1 MPNMKQISRSWEL
14 SAKVPFVPFCLAFA
28 CGIVLEHFFSIPPAV
43 SSIAFAV
50 LLIFTLIVFF
60 KEIFAQSNIS
70 WLFLLLFVLMG
81 MLRLSLWKENNLEL
95 PYLPHLPIRAD
106 TLEAEVI
113 SVQNSNRAR
122 AVARLRELQVDSLS
136 VKVSGQILVYFP
148 YQYRL
153 QIVPGQTIKIANARV
168 EALPEPRNPG
178 QFDYGRFLRWRGIV
192 AQCRIKDSLQ
202 IKPHVTLSKFSP
214 ENNIFFPFRK
224 RLLGN
229 IDTHFSPRY
238 AGFLKA
244 LLVGVRDDLQADIIE
259 NFQKAGV
266 MHVLAISGLHVGFVA
281 LIFYI
286 ILSFFPVYFKHRNV
300 LVVVL
305 LIFYMF
311 LTGSNPPVVRATI
324 MAALIFL
331 AINLERRGAVYN
343 YLFAAAFFILL
354 FQPQQIF
361 WIGFQFSFAAVLS
374 IVYFYQRLAPLSEK
388 LLDYVNKERW
398 RYRLQKWITLP
409 LIVSIA
415 AQLGTIPL
423 VMHYFHL
430 FSPVSFLLN
439 IVVIPYIGMMVALG
453 FLFLSF
459 SFISITLGALFVDLI
474 SFLLAILIKL
484 ISGAALLPAAYFRIP
499 GFGLAEILIYL
510 SLVLLL
516 FNFNN
521 AMLRKFF
528 TISSAVFVVLWG
540 TIHLT
545 HQPAF
550 NLLILDVGQGD
561 GAIITTPQGKTIL
574 IDTGPANE
582 YTNAAD
588 RAIIPALQHLETRN
602 ISHLFITHP
611 HLDHLGGTFRLLQY
625 TAFDTVYLPPVPFFD
640 HWNDT
645 LLQALEHAKIP
656 HRFLKSGDRVIIDE
670 ETRLYVLAP
679 FPQYL
684 DRIDE
689 SDFNLN
695 NTSLVL
701 LIKHLNHTMLFTGDA
716 EIQAEAYLQLWKNIL
731 KSDFMKVG
739 HHGSDT
745 STGEDFLALVSPAF
759 SGISVAERNKFG
771 HPSPEVLKR
780 LSAYQSKVFRTDKHK
795 AIWLRLRKG
804 KWEQVRW
811 D

>member
-1 MPNMKQISRSWEL
+1 
-14 SAKVPFVPFCLAFA
+14 
-28 CGIVLEHFFSIPPAV
+28 
-43 SSIAFAV
+43 
-50 LLIFTLIVFF
+50 
-60 KEIFAQSNIS
+60 
-70 WLFLLLFVLMG
+70 
-81 MLRLSLWKENNLEL
+81 
-95 PYLPHLPIRAD
+95 
-106 TLEAEVI
+106 
-113 SVQNSNRAR
+113 VQNSNRAR

-286 ILSFFPVYFKHRNV
+286 ILSFFPVYFKQRNV

-324 MAALIFL
+324 MAA
-331 AINLERRGAVYN
+331 
-343 YLFAAAFFILL
+343 FILL

-545 HQPAF
+545 HQS
-550 NLLILDVGQGD
+550 
-561 GAIITTPQGKTIL
+561 
-574 IDTGPANE
+574 
-582 YTNAAD
+582 
-588 RAIIPALQHLETRN
+588 TR
-602 ISHLFITHP
+602 
-611 HLDHLGGTFRLLQY
+611 
-625 TAFDTVYLPPVPFFD
+625 V
-640 HWNDT
+640 
-645 LLQALEHAKIP
+645 
-656 HRFLKSGDRVIIDE
+656 
-670 ETRLYVLAP
+670 
-679 FPQYL
+679 
-684 DRIDE
+684 
-689 SDFNLN
+689 
-695 NTSLVL
+695 
-701 LIKHLNHTMLFTGDA
+701 
-716 EIQAEAYLQLWKNIL
+716 
-731 KSDFMKVG
+731 
-739 HHGSDT
+739 
-745 STGEDFLALVSPAF
+745 
-759 SGISVAERNKFG
+759 
-771 HPSPEVLKR
+771 
-780 LSAYQSKVFRTDKHK
+780 
-795 AIWLRLRKG
+795 
-804 KWEQVRW
+804 
-811 D
+811 